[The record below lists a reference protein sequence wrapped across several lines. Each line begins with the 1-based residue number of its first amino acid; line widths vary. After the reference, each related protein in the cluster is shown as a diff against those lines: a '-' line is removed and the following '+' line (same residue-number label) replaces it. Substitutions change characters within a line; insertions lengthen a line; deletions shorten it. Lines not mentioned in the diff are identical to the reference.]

1 MGNSIRNIKDLEN
14 RKLELKDSIS
24 NAFDNPIGGI
34 ATVLTTLANKQ
45 SRRSKYNFLD
55 KEKSQRNELLDE
67 GTKAVLTLL
76 ASSLVSRFKLGTIP
90 KMIITSGVALATP
103 YIVDAIQ
110 KKIKSRK

>member
-24 NAFDNPIGGI
+24 NAFDNPMGGI
-34 ATVLTTLANKQ
+34 ATVLSTLANKQ
-45 SRRSKYNFLD
+45 ARRSKFNFID
-55 KEKSQRNELLDE
+55 KERTQRNELLDE
-67 GTKAVLTLL
+67 GTKAILTLI
-76 ASSLVSRFKLGTIP
+76 ASSLVSRFKLGTVP

-110 KKIKSRK
+110 KKIRSKK

>member
-14 RKLELKDSIS
+14 RKLELKDNIS
-24 NAFDNPIGGI
+24 NAFSNPIGGI